1 MQKVLVI
8 CGPTASGKTDLALTL
23 AKKFNGEIISADSR
37 QVYRGMDIGTGKDL
51 PKNSKFEGG
60 SYQIAGISLWGYDLI
75 SPKEEFSVAQ
85 FVAYAKKV
93 IAEIHQRGKLP
104 IVVGGTGLYIRGLI
118 DGIETASIP
127 RNEEL
132 RRNLVGRS
140 TNELFEPLAQLDPIK
155 AASLNTSDKK
165 NPRRLVRAIEISQW
179 RLSRG
184 QVRRPSQKF
193 DSLFVGLS
201 APKEI
206 LFERIDARV
215 NARIKRDFLKEVKG
229 LLDKGID
236 WEYQAMSSLGYRQLR
251 DYFEGRLNLNEAF
264 ARWAKEEKKYTK
276 RQLTWW
282 KHDKRVNW
290 FDITKV
296 GWQKKVENLVKKWYS
311 TSNVKKS

>member
-8 CGPTASGKTDLALTL
+8 CGPTATGKTDLALYL
-23 AKKFNGEIISADSR
+23 AEKFNGEIISADSR

-60 SYQIAGISLWGYDLI
+60 SYQITGISLWGYDLV

-140 TNELFEPLAQLDPIK
+140 TNDLFESLAQLDPIK

-184 QVRRPSQKF
+184 QVGRPSQKF

-206 LFERIDARV
+206 LYQRIDMRV
-215 NARIKRDFLKEVKG
+215 NERIKRDFLKEVKG

-251 DYFEGRLNLNEAF
+251 DYFEGRLSLDEAF

-282 KHDKRVNW
+282 KHDKRINW
-290 FDITKV
+290 FDITEV

-311 TSNVKKS
+311 TSNVKKG